1 VVGRL
6 RLFVTV
12 LRLCVGLCGCFFLLL
27 WRLGV
32 LGLGMGF
39 RGRRSGRMCR
49 VVVGRL

>member
-6 RLFVTV
+6 RLFGTV
-12 LRLCVGLCGCFFLLL
+12 SRLCVGRCSCFFLLL

-32 LGLGMGF
+32 WGLGLGF